1 MKSLCQ
7 SKIFVFTQQ
16 TSLALHIHVKDYGE
30 IMANK
35 DRYVVIEKRE
45 VSVHKVS
52 PPSPPPPP
60 QKDDD
65 NRGAM
70 IGGIICCIIIIIGA
84 LSR

>member
-1 MKSLCQ
+1 M
-7 SKIFVFTQQ
+7 
-16 TSLALHIHVKDYGE
+16 KDYGE

-52 PPSPPPPP
+52 PPPPPPP
-60 QKDDD
+60 PPKKDDD